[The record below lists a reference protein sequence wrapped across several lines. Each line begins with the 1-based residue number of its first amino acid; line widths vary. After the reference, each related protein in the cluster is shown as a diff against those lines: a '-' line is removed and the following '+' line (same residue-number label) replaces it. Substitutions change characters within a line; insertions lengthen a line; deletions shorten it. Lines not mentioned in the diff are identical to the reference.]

1 MSKTKKFDSIVYI
14 GRFQPF
20 HNGHLETLRIALD
33 QADEVLIL
41 LGSSNRAP
49 NIRNPWTPAQRESM
63 IRAVL
68 ADENIPQKRVKI
80 IPINDYPYNNELWLS
95 EIQATVNTAMMNRPV
110 MLRDSDDEPFTPKI
124 GIVGFKR
131 DHTSFYLDLF
141 PQWERVEID
150 EVGKINATEIRNCLW
165 ETTGYFNAHAIPEA
179 LRKDLPRAAVHW
191 IEKFFSE
198 ERENAE
204 RFRAEYQHVKKYK
217 AAWECAPYQPSFMTV
232 DAVVIQA
239 GHILLVRRG
248 AMPGEGLW
256 ALPGGFVNH
265 NERIFDAVIREL
277 REETKIKVP
286 EGKLRGCVK
295 AKDYFDDPD
304 RSLRGRTVT
313 YGFYFHLDAVPEGL
327 PKVKGSLQGN
337 DDPECDV
344 TKVRWVP
351 LAEFKKME
359 NMMFEDHYFIVQ
371 TLVGNL

>member
-20 HNGHLETLRIALD
+20 HNGHLETLKIALD

-68 ADENIPQKRVKI
+68 ADEGISQKRVKI

-95 EIQATVNTAMMNRPV
+95 EIQAVVNVKTDKDN
-110 MLRDSDDEPFTPKI
+110 PKI
-124 GIVGFKR
+124 GIIGFKR

-179 LRKDLPRAAVHW
+179 LRKDIPRSAVHW

-198 ERENAE
+198 ERDSAE
-204 RFRAEYQHVKKYK
+204 QFRAEYQHVKKYK
-217 AAWECAPYQPSFMTV
+217 AAWDSAPYQPSFITV

-248 AMPGEGLW
+248 AMPGAGLW
-256 ALPGGFVNH
+256 ALPGGFVNA
-265 NERIFDAVIREL
+265 NERVFDAVIREL

-295 AKDYFDDPD
+295 EQHYFDDPE

-313 YGFYFHLDAVPEGL
+313 FGFYFALDAVPEGL

-344 TKVRWVP
+344 TKVKWVP

-359 NMMFEDHYFIVQ
+359 TMMFEDHYFIVQ